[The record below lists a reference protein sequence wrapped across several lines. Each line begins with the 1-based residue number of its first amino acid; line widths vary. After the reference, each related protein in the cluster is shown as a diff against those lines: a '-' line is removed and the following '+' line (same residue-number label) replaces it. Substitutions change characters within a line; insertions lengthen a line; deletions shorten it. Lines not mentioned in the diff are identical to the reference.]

1 MRTLIAPILICV
13 GKVNMAMA
21 APIKCF
27 AKGAMHLARDDCG
40 EINLS
45 ATLMMAISIVFVSVG
60 AIMFPNVTTASTAL
74 LAYQYSSN
82 ASITDATFTGLT
94 SVIGITPTLA
104 LLGFLA
110 VAVLSGFLGVKV
122 AREGGS
128 VSMSPGD
135 YILLAIS
142 LVFFALGLY
151 VFPVALDGF
160 ASIVH
165 GGGAGI
171 SASFVGLSAI
181 VLIAP
186 MLLLLGFV
194 AGTILTGYFGLKKI
208 TQGAM
213 S

>member
-1 MRTLIAPILICV
+1 MKDIVSFLMDES
-13 GKVNMAMA
+13 GQ
-21 APIKCF
+21 
-27 AKGAMHLARDDCG
+27 
-40 EINLS
+40 INLS

-60 AIMFPNVTTASTAL
+60 AIMFPNITTASSAL

-82 ASITDATFTGLT
+82 SSITDATFTGLT
-94 SVIGITPTLA
+94 SIIGITPTLA
-104 LLGFLA
+104 LLGFIA
-110 VAVLSGFLGVKV
+110 VAVLSGFMGVKV

-128 VSMSPGD
+128 VSMNPGD

-165 GGGAGI
+165 GGGTGI
-171 SASFVGLSAI
+171 SSSFVGLSAI

-194 AGTILTGYFGLKKI
+194 AGTILTGYFGLKRI
-208 TQGAM
+208 TQ
-213 S
+213 